1 MRRQLSVLRR
11 ARRDLPRAGCPR
23 RARAGLR
30 GLLQPVAG
38 HGHVGRGRPVRPG
51 CARRRVGLRLG
62 MIRIAGRSD
71 LPAIVGI
78 YNEAVADRFATA
90 DLDPITEEGRAGWFE
105 SHDARS
111 YPIYVAGAGGHFV
124 GWASLTAYRG
134 GRAAVRRTAE
144 ISYYVARAA
153 RRQGIGRA
161 LVEHALLEAPGLGLH
176 VLFGIIL
183 ERNAGSIRLMERCGF
198 ALWGRL
204 RDVAEIDGTLV
215 AHVYYGRS
223 L

>member
-1 MRRQLSVLRR
+1 
-11 ARRDLPRAGCPR
+11 
-23 RARAGLR
+23 
-30 GLLQPVAG
+30 
-38 HGHVGRGRPVRPG
+38 
-51 CARRRVGLRLG
+51 

-90 DLDPITEEGRAGWFE
+90 DLDPITEEGHAEWFE

-111 YPIYVAGAGGHFV
+111 HPIYVAEAGRAVV
-124 GWASLTAYRG
+124 GWSSLTAYRG

-161 LVEHALLEAPGLGLH
+161 LVEHALREAPGLGIH

-183 ERNAGSIRLMERCGF
+183 ERNVGSIRLMERCGF
-198 ALWGRL
+198 VPWGRL
-204 RDVAEIDGTLV
+204 PGVAEIEGELV
-215 AHVYYGRS
+215 AHVYYGRAV
-223 L
+223 